1 MQLLLQSFFMVIF
14 MTTFIIIVEYLML
27 VVSSY
32 MLQVHCTAISIYM
45 GTLIHHLL
53 PTFVDFMSDK
63 YYSCRNSWYFICDME
78 LQPVH

>member
-1 MQLLLQSFFMVIF
+1 MQILLQSFCMVIF
-14 MTTFIIIVEYLML
+14 VPTFIIIVEYLML

-45 GTLIHHLL
+45 GILIHHLF

-63 YYSCRNSWYFICDME
+63 YYSRRNSWYFIRGFG